1 MAHILV
7 VEDSRT
13 QAQKIQLLLEDA
25 GFAVTLAGQGR
36 EAIAALRR
44 ALPDVVLTDLEM
56 PEMNGLELVEA
67 VRRDFPAVPV
77 ILMTAQGSEEI
88 AVEALQ
94 KGAASYV
101 PKRNLDDEI
110 LDTLDNVLAVAK
122 SGRDQRRVFD
132 CLTRTE
138 LHFVLENDPSLAPPL
153 IALLEEQAERLRIG
167 DRHDLMRVGVAL
179 HEALLNAIHHGNLE
193 LSSELRQEGDE
204 KDYRELAAVRR
215 QQPPYRDRRV
225 RVTAQ
230 LSRNEAVYVI
240 EDAGP
245 GFDVSALPDPADPA
259 NVGRI
264 GGRGLT
270 LIRTFMDEVEHNER
284 GNRITMRK
292 RPRPARAVASSA

>member
-1 MAHILV
+1 M
-7 VEDSRT
+7 
-13 QAQKIQLLLEDA
+13 
-25 GFAVTLAGQGR
+25 
-36 EAIAALRR
+36 
-44 ALPDVVLTDLEM
+44 
-56 PEMNGLELVEA
+56 
-67 VRRDFPAVPV
+67 
-77 ILMTAQGSEEI
+77 
-88 AVEALQ
+88 
-94 KGAASYV
+94 

-153 IALLEEQAERLRIG
+153 IALLEEQAERLRIC

-204 KDYRELAAVRR
+204 KDYRDLAAVRR